1 MSNEEDR
8 SYESNGYNYKVN
20 ESGQITY
27 AGGDLR
33 KEPGERNSYAQR
45 TAGGEYRHENDDGGH
60 LIGARFGGSG
70 GRDNIVAEERTVN
83 RGSYKSLENWW
94 AEELD
99 KGKNVHVDVEP
110 VYHGESI
117 RPDVITAKTEI
128 TSDDKTMV
136 DYYSATNENLQ
147 SEEFQIPPEVD
158 EMMVQDE
165 ENDWDGSFYGSEE
178 AVDFDKSDIVS
189 ETYIDMQADTSVD
202 ASDISEESNNL
213 SEDSFDY
220 NSITDATESMDVE
233 ETADVTDPMGLENDN
248 SILDATESMDAA
260 DVTDSMDLENDN
272 SILDATESMDV
283 AEAVDVTD
291 SMDLENDN
299 SILDATESM
308 DVAEAVDVTD
318 SMDLGNDNSILDAT
332 ESIDVTET
340 VDITDSMDLG
350 NDNSILDATDSV
362 DLTEAMDVTN
372 SIDLDNT
379 IDLGNT

>member
-70 GRDNIVAEERTVN
+70 EKDNIVAEERTVN

-99 KGKNVHVDVEP
+99 KGKNVHADVEP

-165 ENDWDGSFYGSEE
+165 ENEWDGSFYGSEE

-189 ETYIDMQADTSVD
+189 ETYIDMQADTSLD

-213 SEDSFDY
+213 SEDSFNY

-233 ETADVTDPMGLENDN
+233 ETT
-248 SILDATESMDAA
+248 
-260 DVTDSMDLENDN
+260 
-272 SILDATESMDV
+272 
-283 AEAVDVTD
+283 DVTD

-350 NDNSILDATDSV
+350 NDNSILDATESA